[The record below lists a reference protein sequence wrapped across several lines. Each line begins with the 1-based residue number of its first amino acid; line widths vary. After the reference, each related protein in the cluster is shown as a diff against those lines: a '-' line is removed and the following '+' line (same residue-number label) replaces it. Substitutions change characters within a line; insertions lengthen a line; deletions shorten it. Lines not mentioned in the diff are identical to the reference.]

1 MKMIAAVAMAV
12 VALSG
17 AAQAEEIS
25 AEAQARIDALL
36 AEMQCQL
43 NGEIE
48 VEDDGFELD
57 DVFCADGKQYDVE
70 LNADFEVVEKREE

>member
-1 MKMIAAVAMAV
+1 MKRIAAAAMAV
-12 VALSG
+12 FALTG
-17 AAQAEEIS
+17 AAQAEEVS

-48 VEDDGFELD
+48 VEDDGYELD
-57 DVFCADGKQYDVE
+57 DVFCNDGKQYDVE
-70 LNADFEVVEKREE
+70 LNANFEVVEKREE